1 MSTLAAPLLDRLDTT
16 VCVLTTAH
24 EGAPAGCIEP
34 VAASLRDSAA
44 VPLRAAEVYASGLD
58 KPRAPALFPWR
69 A

>member
-1 MSTLAAPLLDRLDTT
+1 
-16 VCVLTTAH
+16 VLTTAH